1 MFNKSHHKQ
10 SEGVLDFTLCL
21 LGDNSQKS
29 GVFGFALCL
38 RRGMPTVTKQKADRG
53 LLSLPFVILRIVV
66 QFAAPLLADVLVLR
80 TVSKSF
86 QHVMSS
92 PSMVAHV
99 RATLSKVWALPDLL
113 GDYAQA
119 LQWVQA
125 HQVTHLR
132 PVSSMPSIR
141 RLVLRRGTV
150 DSQTLNDALKNLHH
164 LESLDVSGC
173 ASLSNIARL
182 PTTLRELNVSSCRY
196 LRSLPKGRLNLT
208 YLNANFCIH
217 LNMLPDCL
225 PLLQTLKKL
234 KCPAPLPASPL
245 NSLTTHYDPD
255 VSLYRSMEKLV
266 MYNCAED
273 TVDFVK
279 PLAKLVT
286 LTINFQRSASSLS
299 LVALGQLQHLA
310 TLELQ
315 NNVTDAHARALS
327 LLPKLTSLDV
337 SSSEL
342 TDAGLGT
349 LRHLNK
355 MSIDNEER
363 EGVTTDGLRLL
374 TTLRE
379 LHLRNCTGVG
389 DLRGLQDLTNLRT
402 LCLSGCSELRNV
414 RALARLNLQ
423 TLEFDSCPSLRS
435 LSGLNES
442 STLEHLT
449 VLCCGHVESL
459 TELLPFKSLKRLT
472 LCDHV
477 RHEVVEPFADIK
489 VDFE

>member
-1 MFNKSHHKQ
+1 MQ
-10 SEGVLDFTLCL
+10 
-21 LGDNSQKS
+21 
-29 GVFGFALCL
+29 
-38 RRGMPTVTKQKADRG
+38 TVKKHKADRG
-53 LLSLPFVILRIVV
+53 LLSLPFVILRMLV
-66 QFAAPLLADVLVLR
+66 QFAAPLLADVLALR

-113 GDYAQA
+113 GDYARA

-141 RLVLRRGTV
+141 RLVLRRGTF
-150 DSQTLNDALKNLHH
+150 DSRTLNDAVANLHH

-286 LTINFQRSASSLS
+286 LTINFRRSDSSLS
-299 LVALGQLQHLA
+299 LVALGGLQHLT

-315 NNVTDAHARALS
+315 NNVTDVHARALS

-349 LRHLNK
+349 LRHVTKL
-355 MSIDNEER
+355 SIDNEER
-363 EGVTTDGLRLL
+363 EGVTTEGLRLL

-389 DLRGLQDLTNLRT
+389 DLQGLQDLTNLRT

-414 RALARLNLQ
+414 RALACLNLH
-423 TLEFDSCPSLRS
+423 TLEFDSCLSLRS